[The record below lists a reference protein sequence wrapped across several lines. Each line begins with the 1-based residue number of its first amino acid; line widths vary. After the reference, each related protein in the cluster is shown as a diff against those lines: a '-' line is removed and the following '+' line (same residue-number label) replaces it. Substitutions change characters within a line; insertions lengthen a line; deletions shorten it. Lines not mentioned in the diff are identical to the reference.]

1 MINIGWTTTK
11 DRESAENL
19 ARGSI
24 EAKLAACAQV
34 EGPIRS
40 FYRWEGNPESAEE
53 YRITF
58 KFIPE
63 RAQELEAW
71 LRQNHPY
78 EIPEWLT
85 IQTQTVLAEY
95 WQWAR
100 DSQGASPAEGQ
111 TLEDAIELSRRGNKL
126 LRSGNYQEAE
136 KILLEGAELDPDN
149 PYILV
154 GLGDLYRETRKFV
167 TSIHH
172 YERILAID
180 DRNVFALRGIGDAY
194 RGMNQHDKAIPYWQS
209 YLECNPDD
217 IQVMTR
223 VGDSYKKLKNQ
234 KESERYYLKALE
246 LAPEDRYALLG
257 IGSLYYKMEKD
268 DDALHYLERL
278 LSLDD
283 NYVAVLTMV
292 GNIYRRRQEYDRAIA
307 SYSKAVEYDQ
317 ENTFALYGLGDCY
330 RWQRQYEQV
339 VRWWGRILEKEP
351 RNQVMHSRVGDACY
365 NMGDDERSLEHYQA
379 SLKIRFDPY
388 AYLGICR
395 IHRKHGR
402 LNEAEQV
409 CRKIL
414 EQAPDHLRALEELS
428 EIYREMDDQTKLAEI
443 QASLDRL
450 ANK

>member
-1 MINIGWTTTK
+1 MIYIGWTTTT

-24 EAKLAACAQV
+24 EAKLAACAEV

-40 FYRWEGNPESAEE
+40 FYRWEGKLESAEE
-53 YRITF
+53 FRVTF

-71 LRQNHPY
+71 LRENHPY
-78 EIPEWLT
+78 EIPQWLT
-85 IQTQTVLAEY
+85 IQSHYVMAEY

-100 DSQGASPAEGQ
+100 DSQGATPAEGQ
-111 TLEDAIELSRRGNKL
+111 TLESAIELSKRGNKL

-136 KILLEGAELDPDN
+136 KILLEGAALDPDN

-154 GLGDLYRETRKFV
+154 GLGDLYRETRKFLK
-167 TSIHH
+167 SISN

-194 RGMNQHDKAIPYWQS
+194 RGMNNHDKAIPYWQH

-223 VGDSYKKLKNQ
+223 VADSYKKLKNQ
-234 KESERYYLKALE
+234 KASELYYLKALS

-257 IGSLYYKMEKD
+257 IGSLFYKMEKD
-268 DDALHYLERL
+268 DEALLYLERL
-278 LSLDD
+278 LTLDD

-307 SYSKAVEYDQ
+307 NYSKAVGYEP

-330 RWQRQYEQV
+330 RWLRQYNEV

-351 RNQVMHSRVGDACY
+351 RNQVMHSRVGDACF
-365 NMGDDERSLEHYQA
+365 NMGDDESALEHYQA

-388 AYLGICR
+388 SHLGICR
-395 IHRKHGR
+395 IHRKNLR
-402 LNEAEQV
+402 LSEAEQA

-428 EIYREMDDQTKLAEI
+428 EIYRDMGDEARQAEI
-443 QASLDRL
+443 AASLARV
-450 ANK
+450 ARK

>member
-1 MINIGWTTTK
+1 MINIGWTTTT
-11 DRESAENL
+11 DRESAELL

-40 FYRWEGNPESAEE
+40 FYRWEGKPESAEE

-63 RAQELEAW
+63 RAQELETW
-71 LRQNHPY
+71 IRENHPY

-85 IQTQTVLAEY
+85 IQSQSVLADY

-100 DSQGASPAEGQ
+100 ESQGATPAEGQ
-111 TLEDAIELSRRGNKL
+111 ILENAIELSKRGNKL
-126 LRSGNYQEAE
+126 LRGGNYQEAE

-167 TSIHH
+167 KSISH
-172 YERILAID
+172 YERILASD
-180 DRNVFALRGIGDAY
+180 SRNVFALRGIGDSY
-194 RGMNQHDKAIPYWQS
+194 RGMNQHEKAIPYWQS
-209 YLECNPDD
+209 YLECNPED

-223 VGDSYKKLKNQ
+223 VGDSYKKLKNL
-234 KESERYYLKALE
+234 KESERYYQMALG
-246 LAPEDRYALLG
+246 LAPDDRYALLG

-268 DDALHYLERL
+268 DEALLYLERL
-278 LSLDD
+278 LALDD

-292 GNIYRRRQEYDRAIA
+292 GNIYRRRKDYDQAIVN
-307 SYSKAVEYDQ
+307 YSKAVAYEP

-330 RWQRQYEQV
+330 RWQRNYEQV
-339 VRWWGRILEKEP
+339 VHWWGCILEKEP
-351 RNQVMHSRVGDACY
+351 RNQVMHSRVGDAY
-365 NMGDDERSLEHYQA
+365 FNMGKDKEALEHYQA

-395 IHRKHGR
+395 IHRKNGR
-402 LNEAEQV
+402 LEEAEQV

-428 EIYREMDDQTKLAEI
+428 EIYRELDDQDGLAGV
-443 QASLDRL
+443 AVSLARL
-450 ANK
+450 TGK